1 LNPPANPS
9 ANSSSSQSIATYPP
23 PPTQLTPFYGWRRYE
38 SIHLIEVA
46 GRWRIGSD
54 ARASQAQYRASD
66 HAGATVRYPF
76 TAHGVRFAYLQHER
90 GCFFDVFIDDVQQEM
105 INAQSP
111 NERWVLSEPYFL
123 TGGYHVL
130 DIRSRSDRDGMCR
143 VAIDYMEVFSSPPM
157 PQTVSSG
164 DEISGENVTEFER
177 DISRITLIS
186 APPTR
191 IPSPTSQPAS
201 LIQLMVQVA
210 YDRNASGMAD
220 LGEGVQGVS
229 VRVVNSVTGELLN
242 SGFTDASGSV
252 RFQVVSKDAI
262 VASILLLGETFTVR
276 PTLGRTLNQTWH
288 VLLDPANQP
297 AVIP

>member
-1 LNPPANPS
+1 
-9 ANSSSSQSIATYPP
+9 
-23 PPTQLTPFYGWRRYE
+23 
-38 SIHLIEVA
+38 VA

-76 TAHGVRFAYLQHER
+76 TADGVRFAYLQHER

-105 INAQSP
+105 INAQSLD
-111 NERWVLSEPYFL
+111 EHWVLSEAYFL

-157 PQTVSSG
+157 PQTSSEG
-164 DEISGENVTEFER
+164 EITGENVTEIER
-177 DISRITLIS
+177 DISRITLLS
-186 APPTR
+186 APPTG
-191 IPSPTSQPAS
+191 IPSPTPQPTS
-201 LIQLMVQVA
+201 LIQLVVQVA

-229 VRVVNSVTGELLN
+229 VRVVNSATGELLN

-262 VASILLLGETFTVR
+262 VASIPLLGEIFTVR
-276 PTLGRTLNQTWH
+276 PTLGRTLNQTWD